1 MKELDTIRV
10 LIVDDDEDDF
20 FLTSDYIND
29 IQGKKFD
36 IDWAKNFDNAV
47 EKIISYEYD
56 ICFFD
61 FLLGA
66 KTGLDLLKRAIQDGC
81 QSPIILLTGKGDQK
95 IDMEAMRLGAV
106 DYLIKNELDPEK
118 LERCI
123 RYSLERADTLKTL
136 RESEQQYR
144 TIFNHVRQGII
155 VTQPDSGRF
164 IYYNPAA
171 LEMLGYAADELS
183 LMNTAGIFEKP
194 EAWEQ
199 FNEKLEENGNID
211 KFEALFI
218 TKKGEKKICLI
229 DAQKQK
235 NSEGKESFLS
245 IIHDVTAQRKAE
257 REAMM
262 LEKMAATG
270 RLVRTLA
277 HEVRNPLTN
286 IHLSVEQLE
295 SEFQDED
302 AKLFLGIIRRNSQR
316 ISDLITELLNNSKPS
331 ELAFSK
337 ISLHEVLDETL
348 EQAIDRISLKNITLE
363 KMYGD
368 DTLLNLDR
376 NKIKIAFLNIIIN
389 AVEAMEEG
397 NGLLVI
403 KSSII
408 DNQCFISI
416 KDNGTGIS
424 PENMSRLFEPYFTA
438 KNNGIGLGLAATLNI
453 IQSHKATVEVNSE
466 LGKGTEFIITFAL
479 NLNSY

>member
-20 FLTSDYIND
+20 FLTSDYLND
-29 IQGKKFD
+29 IKGKKFTL
-36 IDWAKNFDNAV
+36 DWAKNFDDAV
-47 EKIISYEYD
+47 GKITSCNYD

-66 KTGLDLLKRAIQDGC
+66 KTGLDLLKRAIQEGC

-106 DYLIKNELDPEK
+106 DYLVKSELDPEK

-155 VTQPDSGRF
+155 VTQPKDGSF
-164 IYYNPAA
+164 IYYNPAT
-171 LEMLGYAADELS
+171 LEMLGYEAEELNNMS
-183 LMNTAGIFEKP
+183 TAKIFEKP
-194 EAWEQ
+194 EVWHL
-199 FNEKLEENGNID
+199 FNEKLEENGSID
-211 KFEALFI
+211 KFEAIFL
-218 TKKGEKKICLI
+218 TKNGERKICLI

-286 IHLSVEQLE
+286 IHLSVEQME
-295 SEFQDED
+295 SELQDED
-302 AKLFLGIIRRNSQR
+302 SKLFLGIIRRNSQR

-331 ELAFSK
+331 ELAFAK
-337 ISLHEVLDETL
+337 ISAHEILEETL
-348 EQAIDRISLKNITLE
+348 EQAIDRINLKSISLE
-363 KMYGD
+363 KQYGED
-368 DTLLNLDR
+368 CLLNLDR
-376 NKIKIAFLNIIIN
+376 SKIKIALLNIIIN
-389 AVEAMEEG
+389 AVEAMEENKG
-397 NGLLVI
+397 VLII
-403 KSSII
+403 KTYIAN
-408 DNQCFISI
+408 NQYYVCI

-438 KNNGIGLGLAATLNI
+438 KNNGIGLGLSATLNI
-453 IQSHKATVEVNSE
+453 IQSHKATVDVNSE
-466 LGKGTEFIITFAL
+466 VGKGTEFIITFGI
-479 NLNSY
+479 Y

>member
-1 MKELDTIRV
+1 MKDLDTIRV

-20 FLTSDYIND
+20 FLTSDYLND
-29 IQGKKFD
+29 IRGKNFA
-36 IDWAKNFDNAV
+36 IDWAKNFDDAV
-47 EKIISYEYD
+47 GKVTSCEYD

-66 KTGLDLLKRAIQDGC
+66 KTGLDLLKKAIQEGC
-81 QSPIILLTGKGDQK
+81 QSPIILLTGKGDHK

-106 DYLIKNELDPEK
+106 DYLIKSELDSEK

-155 VTQPDSGRF
+155 VTQPKDGSF
-164 IYYNPAA
+164 IYYNPAT
-171 LEMLGYAADELS
+171 LEMLGYEAEEFNQIS
-183 LMNTAGIFEKP
+183 TAKIFEKP
-194 EAWEQ
+194 EVWHL

-211 KFEALFI
+211 KFEAIFL
-218 TKKGEKKICLI
+218 TKKGERKICLI

-295 SEFQDED
+295 SDLKTDDED
-302 AKLFLGIIRRNSQR
+302 AQLFLGIIRRNSQR

-337 ISLHEVLDETL
+337 ISIHQVLDATL
-348 EQAIDRISLKNITLE
+348 EQAIDRINLKNITLE
-363 KMYGD
+363 KQYGD
-368 DTLLNLDR
+368 DVSLNLDI

-397 NGLLVI
+397 QGKL
-403 KSSII
+403 II
-408 DNQCFISI
+408 RNHIANNYCYVSI

-453 IQSHKATVEVNSE
+453 IQSHKATVDVNSE
-466 LGKGTEFIITFAL
+466 LGKGTEFIVTFAL
-479 NLNSY
+479 S

>member
-1 MKELDTIRV
+1 MKDLDTIRV

-20 FLTSDYIND
+20 FLTSDYLND
-29 IQGKKFD
+29 IRGKKFA
-36 IDWAKNFDNAV
+36 IDWAKNFDDAV
-47 EKIISYEYD
+47 GKVTSCEYD

-66 KTGLDLLKRAIQDGC
+66 KTGLDLLKKAIQEGC
-81 QSPIILLTGKGDQK
+81 QSPIILLTGKGDHK

-106 DYLIKNELDPEK
+106 DYLIKSELDPEK

-155 VTQPDSGRF
+155 VTQPKDGSF
-164 IYYNPAA
+164 IYYNPAT
-171 LEMLGYAADELS
+171 LEMLGYEANELDNMS
-183 LMNTAGIFEKP
+183 IARIFEKP
-194 EAWEQ
+194 EVWHQ

-211 KFEALFI
+211 KFEAIFL
-218 TKKGEKKICLI
+218 TQKGERKICLI

-295 SEFQDED
+295 GELQDED
-302 AKLFLGIIRRNSQR
+302 SKLFLGIIKRNGQR

-337 ISLHEVLDETL
+337 ISVHKILDETL
-348 EQAIDRISLKNITLE
+348 EQAIDRINLKNITLE
-363 KMYGD
+363 KQYGED
-368 DTLLNLDR
+368 ILLNLDS
-376 NKIKIAFLNIIIN
+376 NKIKIALLNIIIN
-389 AVEAMEEG
+389 AVEAMDEG
-397 NGLLVI
+397 KGLLII
-403 KSSII
+403 KSYI
-408 DNQCFISI
+408 NNNYCYISI

-453 IQSHKATVEVNSE
+453 IQSHKATVDVNSE
-466 LGKGTEFIITFAL
+466 VGKGTEFIITFSL
-479 NLNSY
+479 N

>member
-1 MKELDTIRV
+1 MKDLDTIRV

-20 FLTSDYIND
+20 FLTSDYLND
-29 IQGKKFD
+29 IRGKKFA
-36 IDWAKNFDNAV
+36 IDWAKNFDEAV
-47 EKIISYEYD
+47 GKLISCEYD

-66 KTGLDLLKRAIQDGC
+66 KTGLDLLKRTIQEGC
-81 QSPIILLTGKGDQK
+81 QSPVILLTGKGDHK

-106 DYLIKNELDPEK
+106 DYLIKSELDSEK

-155 VTQPDSGRF
+155 VTQPKDGSF
-164 IYYNPAA
+164 IYYNPAT
-171 LEMLGYAADELS
+171 LEMLGYEADELNNMS
-183 LMNTAGIFEKP
+183 TAKIFEKP
-194 EAWEQ
+194 EVWHL
-199 FNEKLEENGNID
+199 FNEKLEEKGNID
-211 KFEALFI
+211 KFEAIFV
-218 TKKGEKKICLI
+218 TKNGEKKICLI

-257 REAMM
+257 REALM

-295 SEFQDED
+295 SEIHDED
-302 AKLFLGIIRRNSQR
+302 NKLFLGIIKRNGQR

-337 ISLHEVLDETL
+337 ISLHKILDETL
-348 EQAIDRISLKNITLE
+348 EQAIDRINLKNITLE
-363 KMYGD
+363 KQYGED
-368 DTLLNLDR
+368 ILLNLDS

-397 NGLLVI
+397 RGQLII
-403 KSSII
+403 KSYIA
-408 DNQCFISI
+408 NNYCYISI

-453 IQSHKATVEVNSE
+453 IQSHKATVDVNSE
-466 LGKGTEFIITFAL
+466 LGKGTEFIITFSM
-479 NLNSY
+479 N

>member
-20 FLTSDYIND
+20 FLTSDYLND
-29 IQGKKFD
+29 IRGKNFA
-36 IDWAKNFDNAV
+36 IDWAKNFDDAV
-47 EKIISYEYD
+47 EKVTSCEYD

-66 KTGLDLLKRAIQDGC
+66 KTGLDLLKKAIQEGC
-81 QSPIILLTGKGDQK
+81 QSPIILLTGKGDHK

-106 DYLIKNELDPEK
+106 DYLIKSELDSEK

-155 VTQPDSGRF
+155 VTQPKDGSF
-164 IYYNPAA
+164 IYYNPAT
-171 LEMLGYAADELS
+171 LEMLGYEAEEFNQIS
-183 LMNTAGIFEKP
+183 TAKIFEKP
-194 EAWEQ
+194 EIWHL

-211 KFEALFI
+211 KFEAIFL
-218 TKKGEKKICLI
+218 TKKGERKICLI

-295 SEFQDED
+295 SDLKTEDED
-302 AKLFLGIIRRNSQR
+302 AQLFLGIIRRNSQR

-337 ISLHEVLDETL
+337 ISIHQVLDATL
-348 EQAIDRISLKNITLE
+348 EQAIDRINLKNITLE
-363 KMYGD
+363 KQYGED
-368 DTLLNLDR
+368 VSLNLDV

-397 NGLLVI
+397 QGKL
-403 KSSII
+403 II
-408 DNQCFISI
+408 RNHIANNYCYVSI

-453 IQSHKATVEVNSE
+453 IQSHKATVDVNSE

-479 NLNSY
+479 S

>member
-1 MKELDTIRV
+1 MKDLDTIRV

-20 FLTSDYIND
+20 FLTSDYLND
-29 IQGKKFD
+29 IKGKKFA
-36 IDWAKNFDNAV
+36 IDWAKNFDDAV
-47 EKIISYEYD
+47 EKVTTCEHD

-81 QSPIILLTGKGDQK
+81 QSPIILLTGKGDHK

-106 DYLIKNELDPEK
+106 DYLIKSELDSEK

-155 VTQPDSGRF
+155 VTQPKDGSF
-164 IYYNPAA
+164 IYYNPAT
-171 LEMLGYAADELS
+171 LEMLGYEAEELNNMS
-183 LMNTAGIFEKP
+183 TAKIFEKP
-194 EAWEQ
+194 EIWHL

-211 KFEALFI
+211 KFEAIFL

-257 REAMM
+257 RENMM

-295 SEFQDED
+295 DEIQND
-302 AKLFLGIIRRNSQR
+302 DSKLFLGIIKRNGQR

-331 ELAFSK
+331 ELAFGK
-337 ISLHEVLDETL
+337 ISVHKILDETL
-348 EQAIDRISLKNITLE
+348 EQAIDRINLKSIALE
-363 KMYGD
+363 KQYGED
-368 DTLLNLDR
+368 VLLNVDS
-376 NKIKIAFLNIIIN
+376 NKIKIALLNIIIN
-389 AVEAMEEG
+389 AVEAMDEG
-397 NGLLVI
+397 KGLLLI
-403 KSSII
+403 KSYIS
-408 DNQCFISI
+408 NNYCYISI

-453 IQSHKATVEVNSE
+453 IQSHKATVDVNSE
-466 LGKGTEFIITFAL
+466 VGKGTEFIITFSL
-479 NLNSY
+479 N

>member
-1 MKELDTIRV
+1 MKDLDIIRV

-20 FLTSDYIND
+20 FLTSDYLND
-29 IQGKKFD
+29 IRAKKFA
-36 IDWAKNFDNAV
+36 IDWAKNFDDAV
-47 EKIISYEYD
+47 GKLTSCEYD

-66 KTGLDLLKRAIQDGC
+66 KTGLDLLKRAIQEGC
-81 QSPIILLTGKGDQK
+81 QSPIILLTGKGDHK

-106 DYLIKNELDPEK
+106 DYLIKSELDPEK

-155 VTQPDSGRF
+155 VTQPKDGSF
-164 IYYNPAA
+164 IYYNPAT
-171 LEMLGYAADELS
+171 LEMLGYEAEELNNMS
-183 LMNTAGIFEKP
+183 TARIFEKP
-194 EAWEQ
+194 EVWHL
-199 FNEKLEENGNID
+199 FNEKLEEKGNID
-211 KFEALFI
+211 KFEAIFI

-295 SEFQDED
+295 SEVEDED
-302 AKLFLGIIRRNSQR
+302 NKLFLGIIKRNSQR

-337 ISLHEVLDETL
+337 ISLHQILDETL
-348 EQAIDRISLKNITLE
+348 EQAIDRINLKNIALE
-363 KMYGD
+363 KQYGED
-368 DTLLNLDR
+368 IFLNLDS

-397 NGLLVI
+397 KGQLII
-403 KSSII
+403 KSYIA
-408 DNQCFISI
+408 NNYCYISI

-453 IQSHKATVEVNSE
+453 IQSHKATVDVNSE
-466 LGKGTEFIITFAL
+466 LGKGTEFIITFSL
-479 NLNSY
+479 N

>member
-20 FLTSDYIND
+20 FLTSDYLND
-29 IQGKKFD
+29 IRGKNFA
-36 IDWAKNFDNAV
+36 IDWAKNFDDAV
-47 EKIISYEYD
+47 EKVTSCEYD

-66 KTGLDLLKRAIQDGC
+66 KTGLDLLKKAIQEGC
-81 QSPIILLTGKGDQK
+81 QSPIILLTGKGDHK

-106 DYLIKNELDPEK
+106 DYLIKSELDSEK

-155 VTQPDSGRF
+155 VTQPKDGSF
-164 IYYNPAA
+164 IYYNPAT
-171 LEMLGYAADELS
+171 LEMLGYDAEEFNQIS
-183 LMNTAGIFEKP
+183 TAKIFEKP
-194 EAWEQ
+194 DVWHL

-211 KFEALFI
+211 KFEAIFL
-218 TKKGEKKICLI
+218 TKKGERKICLI

-295 SEFQDED
+295 SDLKTEDED
-302 AKLFLGIIRRNSQR
+302 AQLFLGIIRRNSQR

-337 ISLHEVLDETL
+337 ISIHQVLDATL
-348 EQAIDRISLKNITLE
+348 EQAIDRINLKNITLE
-363 KMYGD
+363 KQYGD
-368 DTLLNLDR
+368 DVSLNLDV

-397 NGLLVI
+397 QGKL
-403 KSSII
+403 II
-408 DNQCFISI
+408 RNHIANNYCYVSI

-453 IQSHKATVEVNSE
+453 IQSHKATVDVNSE
-466 LGKGTEFIITFAL
+466 LGKGTEFIVTFAL
-479 NLNSY
+479 S

>member
-20 FLTSDYIND
+20 FLTSDYLND
-29 IQGKKFD
+29 IRGKNFA
-36 IDWAKNFDNAV
+36 IDWAKNFDDAV
-47 EKIISYEYD
+47 GKVTSCEYD

-66 KTGLDLLKRAIQDGC
+66 KTGLDLLKKAIQEGC
-81 QSPIILLTGKGDQK
+81 QSPIILLTGKGDHK

-106 DYLIKNELDPEK
+106 DYLIKSELDSEK

-155 VTQPDSGRF
+155 VTQPKDGSF
-164 IYYNPAA
+164 IYYNPAT
-171 LEMLGYAADELS
+171 LEMLGYEAEELNQIS
-183 LMNTAGIFEKP
+183 TAKIFEKP
-194 EAWEQ
+194 EVWHL

-211 KFEALFI
+211 KFEAIFL
-218 TKKGEKKICLI
+218 TKKGERKICLI

-295 SEFQDED
+295 SDLKTEDED
-302 AKLFLGIIRRNSQR
+302 AQLFLGIIRRNSQR

-337 ISLHEVLDETL
+337 ISIHQVLDATL
-348 EQAIDRISLKNITLE
+348 EQAIDRINLKNITLE
-363 KMYGD
+363 KQYGED
-368 DTLLNLDR
+368 VSLNLDV

-397 NGLLVI
+397 QGKL
-403 KSSII
+403 II
-408 DNQCFISI
+408 RNHIANNYCYVSI

-453 IQSHKATVEVNSE
+453 IQSHKATVDVNSE
-466 LGKGTEFIITFAL
+466 LGKGTEFIVTFAL
-479 NLNSY
+479 S

>member
-1 MKELDTIRV
+1 MKNLDTIRV

-20 FLTSDYIND
+20 FLTSDYLND
-29 IQGKKFD
+29 IQSKQFT
-36 IDWAKNFDNAV
+36 IDWAKNFDEAV
-47 EKIISYEYD
+47 GKITSCEYD

-66 KTGLDLLKRAIQDGC
+66 KTGLDLLKRAIQEGC
-81 QSPIILLTGKGDQK
+81 QSPIILLTGKGDHQ
-95 IDMEAMRLGAV
+95 IDMEAMKLGAV
-106 DYLIKNELDPEK
+106 DYLIKSELDSEK

-155 VTQPDSGRF
+155 VTQPKDGSF
-164 IYYNPAA
+164 IYYNPAT
-171 LEMLGYAADELS
+171 LEMLGYEAEELNYMS
-183 LMNTAGIFEKP
+183 TAKIFEKP
-194 EAWEQ
+194 EVWHL
-199 FNEKLEENGNID
+199 FNEKLEEKSNID
-211 KFEALFI
+211 KFEAIFL

-295 SEFQDED
+295 EELNDED
-302 AKLFLGIIRRNSQR
+302 AKLFLEIIKRNGQR

-331 ELAFSK
+331 ELAFSQMS
-337 ISLHEVLDETL
+337 IHQVLDQTL
-348 EQAIDRISLKNITLE
+348 EQAIDRINLKNIALE
-363 KMYGD
+363 KQYGED
-368 DTLLNLDR
+368 ILLNLDV

-389 AVEAMEEG
+389 AVEAMDEG
-397 NGLLVI
+397 RGLLII
-403 KSSII
+403 KSYTA
-408 DNQCFISI
+408 DNYYFISI

-424 PENMSRLFEPYFTA
+424 SENMGRLFEPYFTA

-453 IQSHKATVEVNSE
+453 IQSHKATVDVNSE
-466 LGKGTEFIITFAL
+466 VGKGTEFIITFLL
-479 NLNSY
+479 N

>member
-20 FLTSDYIND
+20 FLTSDYLND
-29 IQGKKFD
+29 IRGKNFA
-36 IDWAKNFDNAV
+36 IDWAKNFDDAV
-47 EKIISYEYD
+47 EKVTSCEYD

-66 KTGLDLLKRAIQDGC
+66 KTGLDLLKKAIQEGC
-81 QSPIILLTGKGDQK
+81 QSPIILLTGKGDHK

-106 DYLIKNELDPEK
+106 DYLIKSELDSEK

-155 VTQPDSGRF
+155 VTQPKDGSF
-164 IYYNPAA
+164 IYYNPAT
-171 LEMLGYAADELS
+171 LEMLGYEAEEFNQIS
-183 LMNTAGIFEKP
+183 TAKIFEKP
-194 EAWEQ
+194 EIWHL

-211 KFEALFI
+211 KFEAIFL
-218 TKKGEKKICLI
+218 TKKGERKICLI

-295 SEFQDED
+295 SDLKTEDED
-302 AKLFLGIIRRNSQR
+302 AQLFLGIIRRNSQR

-337 ISLHEVLDETL
+337 TSIHQVLDATL
-348 EQAIDRISLKNITLE
+348 EQAIDRINLKNITLE
-363 KMYGD
+363 KQYGED
-368 DTLLNLDR
+368 VSLNLDV

-397 NGLLVI
+397 QGKL
-403 KSSII
+403 II
-408 DNQCFISI
+408 RNNIANNYCYVSI

-453 IQSHKATVEVNSE
+453 IQSHKATVDVNSE

-479 NLNSY
+479 S

>member
-1 MKELDTIRV
+1 MKDLDTIRV

-20 FLTSDYIND
+20 FLTSDYLND
-29 IQGKKFD
+29 IRGKKFT
-36 IDWAKNFDNAV
+36 IDWAKNFDDAV
-47 EKIISYEYD
+47 GKVTSCEYD

-66 KTGLDLLKRAIQDGC
+66 KTGLDLLKKAIQEGC
-81 QSPIILLTGKGDQK
+81 QSPIILLTGKGDHK

-106 DYLIKNELDPEK
+106 DYLIKSELDSEK

-155 VTQPDSGRF
+155 VTQPKDGSF
-164 IYYNPAA
+164 IYYNPAT
-171 LEMLGYAADELS
+171 LEMLGYEAEELNNMS
-183 LMNTAGIFEKP
+183 TAKIFEKP
-194 EAWEQ
+194 EIWHL
-199 FNEKLEENGNID
+199 FNERLEENGNID
-211 KFEALFI
+211 KFEAIFL

-257 REAMM
+257 RENMM

-295 SEFQDED
+295 GEMDDED
-302 AKLFLGIIRRNSQR
+302 SKLFLGIIKRNGQR

-331 ELAFSK
+331 ELAFGKVSVHK
-337 ISLHEVLDETL
+337 ILDETL
-348 EQAIDRISLKNITLE
+348 EQAIDRINLKSIALE
-363 KMYGD
+363 KQYGED
-368 DTLLNLDR
+368 VLLNVDS
-376 NKIKIAFLNIIIN
+376 NKIKIALLNIIIN
-389 AVEAMEEG
+389 AVEAMDEG
-397 NGLLVI
+397 KGLLLI
-403 KSSII
+403 KSYIS
-408 DNQCFISI
+408 NNYCYISI

-453 IQSHKATVEVNSE
+453 IQSHKATVDVNSE
-466 LGKGTEFIITFAL
+466 VGKGTEFIITFSL
-479 NLNSY
+479 N

>member
-20 FLTSDYIND
+20 FLTSDYLND
-29 IQGKKFD
+29 IRGKNFA
-36 IDWAKNFDNAV
+36 IDWAKNFDDAV
-47 EKIISYEYD
+47 GKVTSCEYD

-66 KTGLDLLKRAIQDGC
+66 KTGLDLLKKAIQEGC
-81 QSPIILLTGKGDQK
+81 QSPIILLTGKGDHK

-106 DYLIKNELDPEK
+106 DYLIKSELDSEK

-155 VTQPDSGRF
+155 VTQPKDGSF
-164 IYYNPAA
+164 IYYNPAT
-171 LEMLGYAADELS
+171 LEMLGYEAEELNQIS
-183 LMNTAGIFEKP
+183 TAKIFEKP
-194 EAWEQ
+194 EVWHL

-211 KFEALFI
+211 KFEAIFL

-295 SEFQDED
+295 SDLKTEDED
-302 AKLFLGIIRRNSQR
+302 AQLFLGIIRRNSQR

-337 ISLHEVLDETL
+337 ISIHQVLDATL
-348 EQAIDRISLKNITLE
+348 EQAIDRINLKNITLE
-363 KMYGD
+363 KQYGED
-368 DTLLNLDR
+368 VSLNLDV

-397 NGLLVI
+397 QGKL
-403 KSSII
+403 II
-408 DNQCFISI
+408 RNHIANNYCYVSI

-453 IQSHKATVEVNSE
+453 IQSHKATVDVNSE
-466 LGKGTEFIITFAL
+466 LGKGTEFIVTFAL
-479 NLNSY
+479 S

>member
-1 MKELDTIRV
+1 MKDLDTIRV

-20 FLTSDYIND
+20 FLTSDYLND
-29 IQGKKFD
+29 IRGKKFA
-36 IDWAKNFDNAV
+36 IDWAKNFDEAV
-47 EKIISYEYD
+47 GKVTSCEYD

-81 QSPIILLTGKGDQK
+81 QSPIILLTGKGDHK

-106 DYLIKNELDPEK
+106 DYLIKSELDSEK

-155 VTQPDSGRF
+155 VTQPKDGSF
-164 IYYNPAA
+164 IYYNPAT
-171 LEMLGYAADELS
+171 LEMLGYEAEELNN
-183 LMNTAGIFEKP
+183 MCTAKIFEKP
-194 EAWEQ
+194 EIWHLY
-199 FNEKLEENGNID
+199 NEKLEENGNID
-211 KFEALFI
+211 KFEAIFL
-218 TKKGEKKICLI
+218 TKKGERKICLI

-257 REAMM
+257 RENMM

-295 SEFQDED
+295 DEIQNED
-302 AKLFLGIIRRNSQR
+302 SKLFLGIIKRNGQR

-331 ELAFSK
+331 ELAFGK
-337 ISLHEVLDETL
+337 ISVHKILDETL
-348 EQAIDRISLKNITLE
+348 EQAIDRINLKSIALE
-363 KMYGD
+363 KQYGED
-368 DTLLNLDR
+368 VLLNVDS
-376 NKIKIAFLNIIIN
+376 NKIKIALLNIIIN
-389 AVEAMEEG
+389 AVEAMDEG
-397 NGLLVI
+397 KGLLLI
-403 KSSII
+403 KSYIS
-408 DNQCFISI
+408 NNYCYISI

-453 IQSHKATVEVNSE
+453 IQSHKATVDVNSE
-466 LGKGTEFIITFAL
+466 VGKGTEFIITFSL
-479 NLNSY
+479 N

>member
-1 MKELDTIRV
+1 MKDLDTIRV

-20 FLTSDYIND
+20 FLTSDYLND
-29 IQGKKFD
+29 IRGKNFA
-36 IDWAKNFDNAV
+36 IDWAKNFDDAV
-47 EKIISYEYD
+47 GRVTSCEYD

-81 QSPIILLTGKGDQK
+81 QSPIILLTGKGDHK

-106 DYLIKNELDPEK
+106 DYLIKSELDSEK

-155 VTQPDSGRF
+155 VTQPKDGSF
-164 IYYNPAA
+164 IYCNPAT
-171 LEMLGYAADELS
+171 LEMLGYEAEELNNMS
-183 LMNTAGIFEKP
+183 TAKIFEK
-194 EAWEQ
+194 ADVWHL

-211 KFEALFI
+211 KFEAIFL

-295 SEFQDED
+295 EEVVNED
-302 AKLFLGIIRRNSQR
+302 SKLFLGIIKRNGQR
-316 ISDLITELLNNSKPS
+316 INDLITELLNNSKPS

-337 ISLHEVLDETL
+337 MSVHQVLDQTL
-348 EQAIDRISLKNITLE
+348 EQAIDRINLKNIALE
-363 KMYGD
+363 KQYGED
-368 DTLLNLDR
+368 VLLNLDI

-397 NGLLVI
+397 KGLLVI
-403 KSSII
+403 KSYIA
-408 DNQCFISI
+408 NNYYYVSI

-453 IQSHKATVEVNSE
+453 IQSHKATVDVNSE
-466 LGKGTEFIITFAL
+466 VGKGTEFIITFSL
-479 NLNSY
+479 N